1 MPRIKIITD
10 STSYMRKEYVEKE
23 KVTVVPLSYV
33 LGEKMYTE
41 GFPGEF
47 ENFFE
52 KLSTTNL
59 FPTTSQPPA
68 GDFLSEFNKALKEY
82 DEIIAILLSSK
93 LSGTYNSAILAKN
106 MLGDKRI
113 TIVDSEQAASNLK
126 FLVEDAV
133 NMVKQGKEAKEIEA
147 YLENKR
153 YKMKIYVTTDTLE
166 YLGRG
171 GRLSSVQSTVGNLLN
186 IKPIIELKDGELQLL
201 EKVRGKNKAINA
213 IIEKI
218 PKNVERIS
226 ICHILNEEEAN
237 RLEHIL
243 EEKFPNINISIDEL
257 GPVVGAHLGPKS
269 IGVCFY

>member
-1 MPRIKIITD
+1 MK
-10 STSYMRKEYVEKE
+10 KEYVKKE
-23 KVTVVPLSYV
+23 EVTVIPLHYL
-33 LGEKMYTE
+33 LGEEIHTE

-47 ENFFE
+47 ETFFE
-52 KLSTTNL
+52 KLSMSNL

-113 TIVDSEQAASNLK
+113 TIVDSEQAASNLR
-126 FLVEDAV
+126 FLVEDAID
-133 NMVKQGKEAKEIEA
+133 MVKQGKEVKEIEEC
-147 YLENKR
+147 LKNKR
-153 YKMKIYVTTDTLE
+153 HKMKIYVTTDTLE
-166 YLGRG
+166 YLSRG
-171 GRLSSVQSTVGNLLN
+171 GRLSSIQSTVGNLLN

-201 EKVRGKNKAINA
+201 EKVRGKNKAINT

-218 PKNVERIS
+218 PENVERIS
-226 ICHILNEEEAN
+226 ICHILNEGEAD
-237 RLEHIL
+237 RVKSIL
-243 EEKFPNINISIDEL
+243 EEKFPNTSISIDEL